1 MTGNVRDAG
10 FSLME
15 ILVAF
20 AILSL
25 SLLAIFKSYS
35 LILRS
40 QNAAQE
46 ETLALDSAR
55 ALIAVTGTE
64 IPLQPASQE
73 GRGDAG
79 IDWTREIKPL
89 HVSGKVALFRI
100 TVTVTRVDSSGRE
113 HDLTLSTLKIATAN
127 AQNN

>member
-1 MTGNVRDAG
+1 MSSAHEAG

-25 SLLAIFKSYS
+25 SLLAIFKSYG

-40 QNAAQE
+40 QNATQE
-46 ETLALDSAR
+46 ETLALDMAR
-55 ALIAVTGTE
+55 SLIAVAGTE
-64 IPLQPASQE
+64 IPLQPMSQKGQDAS
-73 GRGDAG
+73 G
-79 IDWTREIKPL
+79 IDWVREITPF
-89 HVSGKVALFRI
+89 HGSGRLALFRI
-100 TVTVTRVDSSGRE
+100 TVTVTRKDSSGRRR
-113 HDLTLSTLKIATAN
+113 DLTLSTLKTAAAD

>member
-1 MTGNVRDAG
+1 MTGNAREAG

-46 ETLALDSAR
+46 ETLALDAAR

-64 IPLQPASQE
+64 IPLQPVSQK
-73 GRGDAG
+73 GKGVGGAA
-79 IDWTREIKPL
+79 WFREIKPF

-100 TVTVTRVDSSGRE
+100 TVTVTREDSSGRKRN
-113 HDLTLSTLKIATAN
+113 LTLSTLKIATAD
-127 AQNN
+127 AQN